1 MIPNLSLGQY
11 YPAIAPSQQ
20 PAEIAVVMP
29 TLLRPCIAD
38 AVRSLYA
45 QDFAGPIQIA
55 IGVDM
60 AEGDAGVIAEVAQER
75 PPHVSLLLL
84 QLPWSTSV
92 RHGGVHTALDGGSL
106 RSILSFMANA
116 RYVAYLDDDNTW
128 RADHLSKL
136 YAAIQG
142 KAWAYAQRM
151 LVDMD
156 SGRELG
162 VDQWD
167 SVGPNAGRFAAQ
179 GGFIDTNCLMVDKV
193 ICARALGRWSESG
206 TGKPG
211 LTADRN
217 FFAAIREAAHGA
229 VAEATVRYA
238 IRPTNVLHT
247 FLKQAS
253 TTPASPMMVPPLHIR
268 Q

>member
-1 MIPNLSLGQY
+1 MQVSSIGTFFGDAA
-11 YPAIAPSQQ
+11 AIQSPTDV
-20 PAEIAVVMP
+20 AVVMP
-29 TLLRPCIAD
+29 TVLRPCIVD
-38 AVRSLYA
+38 AIQAVYA
-45 QDFAGPIQIA
+45 QNFPGRVQIL
-55 IGVDM
+55 IGVDVP
-60 AEGDAGVIAEVAQER
+60 EGDPLLVEQVVAKR
-75 PPHVSLLLL
+75 PSNVSLLLL

-116 RYVAYLDDDNTW
+116 QYVAYLDDDNTW
-128 RADHLSKL
+128 RSDHLSKL

-142 KAWAYAQRM
+142 KAWAYAQRL

-167 SVGPNAGRFAAQ
+167 SVGPNAGRFAGQ
-179 GGFIDTNCLMVDKV
+179 GGFVDTNCLMVDKI
-193 ICARALGRWSESG
+193 ICARALGRWSESE

-217 FFAAIREAAHGA
+217 FFSAIREAPHGV
-229 VAEATVRYA
+229 VAEPTVRYA

-247 FLKQAS
+247 FLREAR
-253 TTPASPMMVPPLHIR
+253 MVQNMTAQQTLGGR
-268 Q
+268 